1 MTDDDLDG
9 YELGSLGLRAPA
21 ARGAPRAKL
30 FYTYERDLDEG
41 DIATLIENPSREVST
56 PSIQKLKQSHH
67 TLARLLAEGTTQVEA
82 AAITG
87 YSLSRISVLKL
98 DPAFCELMEYYS
110 TQQKEIYLNV
120 HQRLASLGLDALE
133 ELHDR
138 LNDPSQTPMSNK
150 ELQDLVALSFDRA
163 GYGPRS
169 TKVNEFKFSLDGL
182 LDAVKEEVTG
192 RQLGQIKTLDQV
204 PRKGQLDDSS
214 QAVDTGE
221 HSPKHQEP
229 IHGEALGR
237 QAESHSNKP
246 GQGREGDGSAVREP
260 GGEETPLPANQNL
273 PGDGA

>member
-1 MTDDDLDG
+1 MSDDDLDG
-9 YELGSLGLRAPA
+9 YNLDNLGLRAPPS
-21 ARGAPRAKL
+21 RGAPRSKL

-41 DIATLIENPSREVST
+41 DVSTLLSNPAREVTT

-98 DPAFCELMEYYS
+98 DPAFCELLVYYS
-110 TQQKEIYLNV
+110 SQQKEIYLNV

-138 LNDPSQTPMSNK
+138 LNDPSQPPMSNK

-182 LDAVKEEVTG
+182 LEAVKEEVSE
-192 RQLGQIKTLDQV
+192 RSLGSIKTLDARPQF
-204 PRKGQLDDSS
+204 
-214 QAVDTGE
+214 
-221 HSPKHQEP
+221 SPSHQESLP
-229 IHGEALGR
+229 SEADGPEALPHPH
-237 QAESHSNKP
+237 ESRP
-246 GQGREGDGSAVREP
+246 GRESGRSPLREP
-260 GGEETPLPANQNL
+260 GGEEAPLPANQNL
-273 PGDGA
+273 PGDGT